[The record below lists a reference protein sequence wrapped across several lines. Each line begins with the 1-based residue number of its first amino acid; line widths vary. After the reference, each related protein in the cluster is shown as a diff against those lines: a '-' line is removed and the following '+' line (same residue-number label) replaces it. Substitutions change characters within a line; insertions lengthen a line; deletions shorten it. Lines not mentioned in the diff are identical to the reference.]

1 MDFLIPETPIG
12 PEELIEKNLFNFTL
26 NFKANNNIN
35 FSLSEIG
42 NNKLKLIA
50 IEINDEF
57 NKYET
62 ILELEKLKND
72 NKYFTKFNNYEDF
85 KNDFI
90 KLCNSKNGIRI
101 NYYNF
106 DRIELNIDLKFMSS
120 DIITLILK
128 KVEMSQKEQIKYLLK
143 SQNEK
148 NEIINN
154 LVLKNKEMENNLKL
168 KENDINQLKIENCK
182 KTNDI
187 NQLKIENY
195 KKTNEIKQIKQELL
209 QLQNIFFLM
218 TKYLNNNEKEKKKI
232 NDIDINNRVQEIY
245 NRLEDEFYISS
256 FKTEEEIKK
265 KIIELNLDNEK
276 IDEWIESIM

>member
-12 PEELIEKNLFNFTL
+12 DEELIEKNLFNFTL

-62 ILELEKLKND
+62 ILELEKLKNN

-168 KENDINQLKIENCK
+168 KENDINQLKIEN
-182 KTNDI
+182 
-187 NQLKIENY
+187 Y

-232 NDIDINNRVQEIY
+232 NDIYINNRVQEIY

-256 FKTEEEIKK
+256 FKTEEEVKK
-265 KIIELNLDNEK
+265 KIIELNLDDDK
-276 IDEWIESIM
+276 INAWIESIM